1 MVLGVTCSIDY
12 TFCIFT
18 HSFLKEL
25 CFALEGNSIHPWE
38 GVGNIVD
45 SRLFQFVK
53 EAISTESN
61 VLAHEGCIHTHEV
74 EQMCFANEAF
84 FDLDG
89 TVDNLPDMIE
99 QGGLSKQL

>member
-1 MVLGVTCSIDY
+1 MDRWDLLHALELFIKREYVVLGVTCSIDY

-45 SRLFQFVK
+45 DSRLFQFVK

-61 VLAHEGCIHTHEV
+61 V
-74 EQMCFANEAF
+74 
-84 FDLDG
+84 
-89 TVDNLPDMIE
+89 
-99 QGGLSKQL
+99 